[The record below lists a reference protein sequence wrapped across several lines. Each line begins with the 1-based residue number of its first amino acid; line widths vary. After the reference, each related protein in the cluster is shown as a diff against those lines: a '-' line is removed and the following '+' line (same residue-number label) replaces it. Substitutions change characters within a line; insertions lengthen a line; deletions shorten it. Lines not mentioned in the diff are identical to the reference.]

1 MIPLLRLS
9 LILVLMLTGIGLGA
23 ARGTVQI
30 GGQVVICT
38 GEGVVT
44 RQIPGAPGPV
54 AHVCP
59 DMALAL
65 MAGVAP
71 EQPQPMARRGTT
83 DNQFTLGDDHGHS
96 RPVPSSRARGPP
108 AIAVPDDIS
117 LIL

>member
-9 LILVLMLTGIGLGA
+9 LILVLMLTGIGLGK

-44 RQIPGAPGPV
+44 RQIPGAPDPV

-65 MAGVAP
+65 MAGVATEP
-71 EQPQPMARRGTT
+71 PQPMTQRGQKEI
-83 DNQFTLGDDHGHS
+83 QFILGHDHGRS
-96 RPVPSSRARGPP
+96 WPAPSSRARGPP
-108 AIAVPDDIS
+108 AVAVPDDIS
-117 LIL
+117 LI